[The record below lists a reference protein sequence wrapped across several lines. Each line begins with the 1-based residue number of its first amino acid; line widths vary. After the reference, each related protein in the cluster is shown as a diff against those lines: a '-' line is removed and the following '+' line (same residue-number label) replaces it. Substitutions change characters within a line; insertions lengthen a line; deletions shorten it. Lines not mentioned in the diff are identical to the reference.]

1 MKLIRYRLEAAFIS
15 TVAWLAGWVPRRL
28 LIALGSKMA
37 EAFYFIAFAY
47 RRTTL
52 ENLRNALG
60 NELPDRELRRI
71 GLASWAHLGRIGFD
85 ALTFPTL
92 SAESVG
98 SIVRYRGLEHIR
110 GAYARGKG
118 VLLFSG
124 HFGHWELVALMQGF
138 LGMPLALVT
147 RKLDNPFLEKRL
159 ARLRTLSGNE
169 IIHRRGAVREMLK
182 ALKRNVGIAI
192 VIDQDARRSGVFVP
206 FFGRPAATTPTLAAV
221 ALRTGAPIVPVF
233 SVPRPDG
240 SYDVIYEPEVEV
252 VNTGDREADVHRVT
266 AQCTAIIERW
276 VRRHP
281 EIWLWM
287 HRRWKTA
294 PPASIPTGD

>member
-1 MKLIRYRLEAAFIS
+1 MKPLRYRLEAAFIA
-15 TVAWLAGWVPRRL
+15 TVSWVAGWLPRRR
-28 LIALGSKMA
+28 LIALGSVLAKV
-37 EAFYFIAFAY
+37 FYFVAFAY

-52 ENLRNALG
+52 ENLRNSYG
-60 NELPDRELRRI
+60 DELPDRELRRI

-85 ALTFPTL
+85 AMTFPTL
-92 SAESVG
+92 SASSVG
-98 SIVRYRGLEHIR
+98 SIVHYEGLDHIR
-110 GAYARGKG
+110 GAYAKGKG

-147 RKLDNPFLEKRL
+147 RRIDNPLLEERL

-169 IIHRRGAVREMLK
+169 VIHRQGAVREMLK
-182 ALKRNVGIAI
+182 ALRRNLGIAI
-192 VIDQDARRSGVFVP
+192 VIDQDARRSGIFVP
-206 FFGRPAATTPTLAAV
+206 FFGRSASTTPTLAAV
-221 ALRTGAPIVPVF
+221 ALKTGAPIVPVF
-233 SVPRPDG
+233 SIPKPDG
-240 SYDVIYEPEVEV
+240 SYKVIYEPEVKV
-252 VNTGDREADVHRVT
+252 ASTGDREADVHRVT
-266 AQCTAIIERW
+266 ADCTAIIERW

-294 PPASIPTGD
+294 PPPSLRTGA

>member
-1 MKLIRYRLEAAFIS
+1 MKVLRYRLEAAFIAWVS
-15 TVAWLAGWVPRRL
+15 WLARCLPRRF
-28 LIALGSKMA
+28 LIALGSRMA
-37 EAFYFIAFAY
+37 EAFYFVAFAY

-52 ENLRNALG
+52 ENLRHALG
-60 NELPDRELRRI
+60 DELPERELRRI
-71 GLASWAHLGRIGFD
+71 GLASWTHLGRIGFD

-92 SAESVG
+92 SPDSVG
-98 SIVRYRGLEHIR
+98 SIVRYQGLDHIR
-110 GAYARGKG
+110 GAYAKGKG
-118 VLLFSG
+118 VMLFSG

-147 RKLDNPFLEKRL
+147 RRLDNPLLENRL

-169 IIHRRGAVREMLK
+169 IIHRQGAVREMLK
-182 ALKRNVGIAI
+182 ALRRNLGVAI
-192 VIDQDARRSGVFVP
+192 VIDQDAKRSGIFVP

-221 ALRTGAPIVPVF
+221 ALKTGVPIVPVF

-240 SYDVIYEPEVEV
+240 SYDVIYEPEVKV
-252 VNTGDREADVHRVT
+252 VNTGDRDADVHRLT
-266 AQCTAIIERW
+266 AQCTAIIEQW

-294 PPASIPTGD
+294 PPPSLSTGA